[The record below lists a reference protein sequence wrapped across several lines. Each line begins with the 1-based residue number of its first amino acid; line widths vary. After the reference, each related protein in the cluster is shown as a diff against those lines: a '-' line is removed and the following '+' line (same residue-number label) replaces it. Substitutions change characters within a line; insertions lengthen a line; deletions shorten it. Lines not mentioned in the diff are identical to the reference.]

1 MIRSLIR
8 KLDWVTFATMILLSA
23 LGLVVIYSTT
33 LNVAEGFTRAQKQ
46 GLSFVLGLVVFVVM
60 CLIDYRAWRSYAK
73 ILFVTMMLVLV
84 AVLFLGTNVRGTHS
98 WFDLGFYRF
107 QPSEVGKFVMVIVLG
122 NFFSKHIKD
131 RKRLVSVLSS
141 LVYVVIPFVLILL
154 EPDLGTALVYV
165 GLWLGMLLASG
176 IRLRHF
182 MLLAIAGVFVL
193 SLGWTQLKP
202 YQQDRILVFM
212 NQSKATTEEAKKE
225 QLAAGYNVHQS
236 QIAIGSGGLL
246 GKGLGQG
253 TQSQLNFL
261 PEQQTD
267 FIFAATAEELGFG
280 GSVFLLGLFTILIVR
295 MIWIAHV
302 ARDDF
307 GMFVSIGVA
316 SIFLVQII
324 VNVGMNLGVMP
335 VTGIPLPLVSYGGSS
350 ILATMALLG
359 LVESVYIHR
368 KEIEFK

>member
-1 MIRSLIR
+1 MIRTLLR
-8 KLDWVTFATMILLSA
+8 KIDWVVLSTMALLSA

-33 LNVAEGFTRAQKQ
+33 LSEVGGFSRAQKQ
-46 GLSFVLGLVVFVVM
+46 GLSFLIGAVVFVVM
-60 CLIDYRAWRSYAK
+60 SIIDYRAWRSYATVLYIV
-73 ILFVTMMLVLV
+73 ILFVLI

-107 QPSEVGKFVMVIVLG
+107 QPSEVGKFVLVVVLAH
-122 NFFSKHIKD
+122 FFSKHIKD
-131 RKRLVSVLSS
+131 RRRFVSVITS
-141 LVYVVIPFVLILL
+141 LIYVTVPFVLILL
-154 EPDLGTALVYV
+154 EPDLGTGLVYI

-176 IRLRHF
+176 MRMRHF
-182 MLLAIAGVFVL
+182 VILTLMGAFVL
-193 SLGWTQLKP
+193 ALGWTQLKP
-202 YQQDRILVFM
+202 YQKDRLLVFM
-212 NQSKATTEEAKKE
+212 NPSAAELLE
-225 QLAAGYNVHQS
+225 AGYNVHQS
-236 QIAIGSGGLL
+236 EIAIGSGGLM

-253 TQSQLNFL
+253 TQSQLKFL

-267 FIFAATAEELGFG
+267 FIFAAAAEELGFAG
-280 GSVFLLGLFTILIVR
+280 AVFLLTLFAILIIR
-295 MIWIAHV
+295 MIWIARL

-307 GMFVSIGVA
+307 GMFIAVGVA

-350 ILATMALLG
+350 VLSTMALLG

-368 KEIEFK
+368 KGIEFK

>member
-1 MIRSLIR
+1 M
-8 KLDWVTFATMILLSA
+8 ALLSA

-33 LNVAEGFTRAQKQ
+33 LSEVGGFSRAQKQ
-46 GLSFVLGLVVFVVM
+46 GLSFLIGAVVFVVM
-60 CLIDYRAWRSYAK
+60 SIIDYRAWRSYATVLYIV
-73 ILFVTMMLVLV
+73 ILFVLI

-107 QPSEVGKFVMVIVLG
+107 QPSEVGKFVLVVVLAH
-122 NFFSKHIKD
+122 FFSKHIKD
-131 RKRLVSVLSS
+131 RRRFVSVITS
-141 LVYVVIPFVLILL
+141 LIYVTVPFVLILL
-154 EPDLGTALVYV
+154 EPDLGTGLVYI

-176 IRLRHF
+176 MRMRHF
-182 MLLAIAGVFVL
+182 VILTLMGAFVL
-193 SLGWTQLKP
+193 ALGWTQLKP
-202 YQQDRILVFM
+202 YQKDRLLVFM
-212 NQSKATTEEAKKE
+212 NPSAAELLE
-225 QLAAGYNVHQS
+225 AGYNVHQS
-236 QIAIGSGGLL
+236 EIAIGSGGLM

-253 TQSQLNFL
+253 TQSQLKFL

-267 FIFAATAEELGFG
+267 FIFAAAAEELGFAG
-280 GSVFLLGLFTILIVR
+280 AVFLLTLFAILIIR
-295 MIWIAHV
+295 MIWIARL

-307 GMFVSIGVA
+307 GMFIAVGVA

-350 ILATMALLG
+350 VLSTMALLG

-368 KEIEFK
+368 KGIEFK

>member
-1 MIRSLIR
+1 MIRTLLR
-8 KLDWVTFATMILLSA
+8 KIDWVVLSTMALLSA

-33 LNVAEGFTRAQKQ
+33 LSDVGGFSRAQKQ
-46 GLSFVLGLVVFVVM
+46 GLSFLIGAAVFVIM
-60 CLIDYRAWRSYAK
+60 SIIDYRAWRSYATVLYIV
-73 ILFVTMMLVLV
+73 ILFVLI

-107 QPSEVGKFVMVIVLG
+107 QPSEVGKFVLVVVLAH
-122 NFFSKHIKD
+122 FFSKHIKD
-131 RKRLVSVLSS
+131 RRRFVSVITS
-141 LVYVVIPFVLILL
+141 LVYVAVPFVLILL
-154 EPDLGTALVYV
+154 EPDLGTGLVYI

-176 IRLRHF
+176 MRVRHF
-182 MLLAIAGVFVL
+182 VILTLMGAFVL
-193 SLGWTQLKP
+193 ALGWTQLKP
-202 YQQDRILVFM
+202 YQKDRLLVFM
-212 NQSKATTEEAKKE
+212 NPSSAELLE
-225 QLAAGYNVHQS
+225 AGYNVHQS
-236 QIAIGSGGLL
+236 EIAIGSGGLM

-253 TQSQLNFL
+253 TQSQLKFL

-267 FIFAATAEELGFG
+267 FIFAAAAEELGFAG
-280 GSVFLLGLFTILIVR
+280 AVFLLTLFAILIIR
-295 MIWIAHV
+295 MIWIARL

-307 GMFVSIGVA
+307 GMFIAVGVA

-350 ILATMALLG
+350 VLSTMALLG

-368 KEIEFK
+368 KGIEFK